1 LAAEAMLPHI
11 NIRINKIYLPF
22 TSRGIFHIFFNLIY
36 LKWKTRNTSGLF
48 HISGD
53 VHYSVLALPANRTI
67 LTIHDLVFLHTY
79 RGITRRI
86 LKWLYLELPIRK
98 AQWITTISEKSKQ
111 EILDHSDCEPDKIK
125 VIPDPIDPTFL
136 NLQPPSTPLNLPQP
150 CILFLGT
157 KPNKN
162 LELSIPALF
171 QLPIHLRI
179 IGELTS
185 QQKKLLKKFRI
196 DYSNVHNITQAQLVH
211 EYMESD
217 IILFPSTYEGFGLP
231 VIEAFATRKPVIT
244 SNISPMKEV
253 AANAALLI
261 DPSSIASIREA
272 IQQIIMNPQ
281 LQKQYTEAGRSRL
294 LDFLPAQI
302 TDHYRKL
309 WGEMNKDG
317 L

>member
-1 LAAEAMLPHI
+1 MQPYN

-22 TSRGIFHIFFNLIY
+22 TSRGIFHVLFNLIY
-36 LKWKTRNTSGLF
+36 LKWKTRNASGLY
-48 HISGD
+48 HITGD
-53 VHYSVLALPANRTI
+53 VHYSILALPENRTI

-79 RGITRRI
+79 KGITRRI
-86 LKWLYLELPIRK
+86 LKWLYIEIPIRK

-125 VIPDPIDPTFL
+125 VIPDPIDPSFL
-136 NLQPPSTPLNLPQP
+136 NLQPPSTSFNLPQP

-196 DYSNVHNITQAQLVH
+196 DYSNVHNITQAQLVN
-211 EYMESD
+211 EYMQSD

-253 AANAALLI
+253 AGNAAFLI
-261 DPSSIASIREA
+261 NPISIASIREA
-272 IQQIIMNPQ
+272 VQLIIANPQ
-281 LQKQYTEAGRSRL
+281 LQKQYTEAGQSRL

-309 WGEMNKDG
+309 WNIVSKFQADA
-317 L
+317 